1 MHSSFLEKQ
10 QGFLAAATASLV
22 LKADVAE
29 MLQPDF
35 LWDCH
40 PCEQSCAAQKCWK
53 NGKDIQNIPT
63 KHLCDEA
70 REQKVKQGMAAAPRP
85 SLTTAP
91 VPGGAVGHPAIPPSN
106 AAGHSAVPMGDARK
120 HPTVPWG
127 DATGHPTVPW
137 GDVRGYST
145 TPRAMLQDLMVS
157 CFVLQE
163 ILPEHKPVTLRKETG
178 ILPPHTEHCFGNKY
192 ISKKISRVFSL

>member
-1 MHSSFLEKQ
+1 
-10 QGFLAAATASLV
+10 
-22 LKADVAE
+22 
-29 MLQPDF
+29 
-35 LWDCH
+35 
-40 PCEQSCAAQKCWK
+40 
-53 NGKDIQNIPT
+53 
-63 KHLCDEA
+63 
-70 REQKVKQGMAAAPRP
+70 
-85 SLTTAP
+85 
-91 VPGGAVGHPAIPPSN
+91 
-106 AAGHSAVPMGDARK
+106 MGDARK

-127 DATGHPTVPW
+127 DATGHPTVPLSNAAGHPTVPW

-192 ISKKISRVFSL
+192 ISQKNQSSIFTLNVINTFPKKKKEKSLNYFYFQ